1 MVLLFS
7 TLSPYVSIWSYYS
20 LSSIVVL
27 FYPYGR
33 ESRTV
38 RIQRCLQSAWGRG
51 LLLCLGGKGFE
62 NWNPGL
68 KNVIFEF
75 LKSHQFDVSIQP
87 IANSRTTKISLLC
100 QFEAILTRI
109 FGQYSQLL
117 QCKMGLT
124 SLHNFYGSWHLYICR
139 SLLGHP
145 TFITHASL
153 VFMKGTSCRVIGRK

>member
-38 RIQRCLQSAWGRG
+38 RIQRCLQFAWGRG
-51 LLLCLGGKGFE
+51 LLLCLGGRALRIE
-62 NWNPGL
+62 TQGL

-75 LKSHQFDVSIQP
+75 LKSHQFDGSIQP
-87 IANSRTTKISLLC
+87 IAHPGTTKISLLC
-100 QFEAILTRI
+100 QFAAILTRI

-117 QCKMGLT
+117 QCKMGLSVFLKYSVRLKLLAQLVHRWECKT
-124 SLHNFYGSWHLYICR
+124 FCGLAQNSLSHGVKSSI
-139 SLLGHP
+139 
-145 TFITHASL
+145 
-153 VFMKGTSCRVIGRK
+153 